1 MSIQT
6 QNNSEVLNCHNWF
19 ILRNVLKLMSMCFV
33 YRKINLPCQSTNH
46 IVISKTRC
54 MVNLFDKHLSYISNL
69 NAYTQKY
76 QCPACNMH
84 FCRLNNMK
92 RHSRKCQGRTK
103 HQFPG
108 GFYSPPKTIFDKL
121 EEHGIVVPANERIF
135 PWFLLFDFKVMLSSM
150 QDQTS
155 EKLTW
160 TAEHLPISVSIC
172 SNVEGFKSPQCIVDP
187 DTNSLVASMVQYMTN
202 IANKS
207 YDLAKA
213 KFC

>member
-1 MSIQT
+1 MSGENQT
-6 QNNSEVLNCHNWF
+6 S
-19 ILRNVLKLMSMCFV
+19 
-33 YRKINLPCQSTNH
+33 
-46 IVISKTRC
+46 ISWRL
-54 MVNLFDKHLSYISNL
+54 LF
-69 NAYTQKY
+69 
-76 QCPACNMH
+76 
-84 FCRLNNMK
+84 
-92 RHSRKCQGRTK
+92 
-103 HQFPG
+103 
-108 GFYSPPKTIFDKL
+108 SPQTIFDKL

-172 SNVEGFKSPQCIVDP
+172 SNVEGFKSPHCIVDP